1 MINLL
6 VVEDNA
12 EYCKNIVN
20 YISQHVSDVKVYSM
34 AFSSEE
40 AINIID
46 TEIPDLILM
55 DLNMDGLGAY
65 NILNYINENELTK
78 YVDSLIV
85 FSNSSITNSKF
96 ENSRYINSYFKK
108 PIELKF
114 IATHIGKLCEER
126 TIINAET
133 FIRNKIVHELEVLN
147 YNFSYHGSQYLVE
160 AIYVLYTNKDKFFDN
175 LSRDVYPAVAE
186 KFNKNAN
193 TIKCDISQATKMMIY
208 DCNEDIIT
216 SYFNLSRFIKPT
228 VKQVVFTVLNKL

>member
-20 YISQHVSDVKVYSM
+20 YISQYVPDVRIYSM

-55 DLNMDGLGAY
+55 DLNLDDLGAY
-65 NILNYINENELTK
+65 NILNFITENELTK

-96 ENSRYINSYFKK
+96 ENSRYIKSYFKK
-108 PIELKF
+108 PVELKIISSHISKICKEKAIYATIIMSHAFMSPDKSERKRAYKLVLTDDEMRRGFERIELKGEQCQGF
-114 IATHIGKLCEER
+114 GRNGVFVEKHSER
-126 TIINAET
+126 
-133 FIRNKIVHELEVLN
+133 
-147 YNFSYHGSQYLVE
+147 S
-160 AIYVLYTNKDKFFDN
+160 
-175 LSRDVYPAVAE
+175 SRE
-186 KFNKNAN
+186 
-193 TIKCDISQATKMMIY
+193 I
-208 DCNEDIIT
+208 
-216 SYFNLSRFIKPT
+216 
-228 VKQVVFTVLNKL
+228 